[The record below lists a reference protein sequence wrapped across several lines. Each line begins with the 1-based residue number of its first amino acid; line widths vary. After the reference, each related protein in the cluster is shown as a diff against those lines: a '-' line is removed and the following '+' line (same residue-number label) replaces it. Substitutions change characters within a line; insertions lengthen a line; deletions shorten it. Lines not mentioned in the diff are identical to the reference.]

1 MARKRTKKRGST
13 ISGRKHKSAPRRRR
27 GMSAR
32 RRKRSGLS
40 ELMTPAG
47 AMAAGRGILGGA
59 AGGFAGGILQGLVKD
74 QSPIVRIGV
83 GAVGSALIYALVGP
97 NVGAGMAGGI
107 TAIETATLRTQFMNE
122 GGDYADPDALNQL
135 PPVLN
140 ENGDPMTL
148 MEADGELYYLD
159 EATGDSYLAEEVY
172 PQYAAN
178 D

>member
-1 MARKRTKKRGST
+1 MARKRRTKKRAST
-13 ISGRKHKSAPRRRR
+13 ITGRKHKSAPRRRR
-27 GMSAR
+27 GMAAR
-32 RRKRSGLS
+32 RRRSGLS

-59 AGGFAGGILQGLVKD
+59 AGGFAGGVFHGLVKD
-74 QSPIVRIGV
+74 QSPIIRIGV

-107 TAIETATLRTQFMNE
+107 TAIETAGLRSQFMNE
-122 GGDYADPDALNQL
+122 GEEYADPDALNQL

-140 ENGDPMTL
+140 ENGEAMTL
-148 MEADGELYYLD
+148 MEADGQLYYLD
-159 EATGDSYLAEEVY
+159 ETSGESYLAEEVY

-178 D
+178 Y